1 MLGKSDS
8 TAASIHLGTS
18 ETIWGEIPEKTHDTA
33 RAFHCSGGD
42 RHKRYLVTGLQLTF
56 QGPGINS

>member
-42 RHKRYLVTGLQLTF
+42 RHKRHLVTGLQLTF